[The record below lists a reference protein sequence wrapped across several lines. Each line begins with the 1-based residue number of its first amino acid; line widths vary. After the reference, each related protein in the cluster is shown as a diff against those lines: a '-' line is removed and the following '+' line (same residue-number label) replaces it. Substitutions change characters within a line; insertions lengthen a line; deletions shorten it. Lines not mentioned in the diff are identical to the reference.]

1 MAEPEQVKKTGE
13 LTGREKAAI
22 LLISL
27 DRERAAKILQAMDKK
42 EVEVL
47 TEEITRWESVP
58 SDLVK
63 KVWKEFY
70 QLSLT
75 SSYLNQG
82 GKKYAEEILNRA
94 LGNHKALDVMDN
106 FRENSK
112 EENIEES
119 FFELLEK
126 VEPQSLLNFIKSE
139 HPQTI
144 ALILSYLKPEKASM
158 ILTSL
163 PEHLQFEVT
172 MRIINIGEISPE
184 VLREIDRTLR
194 KEFSSLSTEE
204 KLHAVGG
211 TRAAAEILNMVDRST
226 QEQILKALE
235 EKNTELAREV
245 KQMMF
250 VFEDILSIDDR
261 SIQRALREIDT
272 KDLTLALKGA
282 NKELRE
288 KFFKNMSSRAQNT
301 IKEEMEL
308 MGPVRMKDVEEVQ
321 QKIANIFRELGEK
334 GEIMIGTGKEEELI
348 V

>member
-1 MAEPEQVKKTGE
+1 MADNDEVKKSDE
-13 LTGREKAAI
+13 LTGKEKAAI

-27 DRERAAKILQAMDKK
+27 DKERAAQVLQAMDKK
-42 EVEVL
+42 EVEIL
-47 TEEITRWESVP
+47 TEEIARWENVP
-58 SDLVK
+58 PDLVK
-63 KVWKEFY
+63 KVWQEFY

-94 LGNHKALDVMDN
+94 LGNHRALNMVDN

-112 EENIEES
+112 EENVEES

-126 VEPQSLLNFIKSE
+126 IEPKDLLNFIKSE

-158 ILTSL
+158 ILSSL
-163 PEHLQFEVT
+163 PEKLQFEVT

-184 VLREIDRTLR
+184 VLRQIDRTLR
-194 KEFSSLSTEE
+194 KEFSSISTEE
-204 KLHAVGG
+204 KLQAVGG
-211 TRAAAEILNMVDRST
+211 TRAAAEILNMVDRQT
-226 QEQILKALE
+226 QEQILNVLE
-235 EKNTELAREV
+235 KKNTELAREV
-245 KQMMF
+245 KQLMF

-282 NKELRE
+282 SKDLRE
-288 KFFKNMSSRAQNT
+288 KFFKNMSSRAANT

-308 MGPVRMKDVEEVQ
+308 MGPVRMRDVEEVQ

-334 GEIMIGTGKEEELI
+334 GEIIIGSGKKEELI